1 MLLIH
6 KIKNILRLQSG
17 SKSVKL
23 VDIDVDITMIL
34 SVHEVPH
41 TVLSQRWSK
50 STVISINLSN
60 SRSAHQDVLLELAV
74 TVEFV
79 WYEGPTG
86 SAQYQFKA

>member
-6 KIKNILRLQSG
+6 KIYKNILRLQSG

-41 TVLSQRWSK
+41 TVLSQR
-50 STVISINLSN
+50 
-60 SRSAHQDVLLELAV
+60 
-74 TVEFV
+74 
-79 WYEGPTG
+79 
-86 SAQYQFKA
+86 

>member
-34 SVHEVPH
+34 SVHEVAH
-41 TVLSQRWSK
+41 TVLSQR
-50 STVISINLSN
+50 
-60 SRSAHQDVLLELAV
+60 
-74 TVEFV
+74 
-79 WYEGPTG
+79 
-86 SAQYQFKA
+86 